1 MSFFSNLFG
10 AGRFNRAPSRDFRPE
25 DLPATRPRLFLDALR
40 TRWSAMVGMNLFYLL
55 FWLPA
60 VVWSGVN
67 LLTLQSVLTSAAPSA
82 EMADAVSQ
90 LALTYLLILWP
101 LVAITGP
108 ATAGVS
114 YVFRNWA
121 RGEHS
126 FAVSD
131 CVEHARKNWKH
142 ALFLSTVTGA
152 LPLLTYLLWRF
163 YSGMAAS
170 VSSAFLIPQAIVLVA
185 VVVWLL
191 MLEILHTMMV
201 TYRLT
206 LRQLLGNALR
216 LVLGKLPLF
225 LGVRLLTL
233 AVPAVMV
240 IAYLFFPQQAAT
252 VLAVGGFYYIAIGL
266 SMNRLVYAS
275 MSNALCERYI
285 NAKIGAPVNI
295 GMRTQTPPPGEKD
308 GLVEPDR
315 PDGEGEAE

>member
-25 DLPATRPRLFLDALR
+25 DLPATRLSLFWDALR
-40 TRWSAMVGMNLFYLL
+40 TRWSSMVGMNLFYLL

-60 VVWSGVN
+60 IIWSGVN
-67 LLTLQSVLTSAAPSA
+67 LLTLQGVLTGSASGT

-90 LALTYLLILWP
+90 IVLTYLLILWP

-108 ATAGVS
+108 ATAGMS

-126 FAVSD
+126 FPISD
-131 CVEHARKNWKH
+131 FLQHARENWKQS
-142 ALFLSTVTGA
+142 LFLSTVTGF
-152 LPLLTYLLWRF
+152 LPLLTYLLWAF

-170 VSSAFLIPQAIVLVA
+170 VSSAFIIPEAIVLVA
-185 VVVWLL
+185 AVIWFL
-191 MLEILHTMMV
+191 MLEIVHTMMV
-201 TYRLT
+201 TYQLT

-216 LVLGKLPLF
+216 MALGKLPLF

-240 IAYLFFPQQAAT
+240 IAFLFFPAQAAA

-295 GMRTQTPPPGEKD
+295 GMRTQTPPPGEECEAD
-308 GLVEPDR
+308 EPD
-315 PDGEGEAE
+315 EEEAE